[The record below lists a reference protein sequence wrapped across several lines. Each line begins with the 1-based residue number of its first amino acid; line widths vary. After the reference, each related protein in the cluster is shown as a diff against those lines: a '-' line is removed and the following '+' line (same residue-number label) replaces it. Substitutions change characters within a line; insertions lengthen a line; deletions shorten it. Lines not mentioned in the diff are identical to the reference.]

1 MISIKSKSAQGAI
14 DTKIKVRGKFVD
26 VVAEAL
32 SAYKSFTNSLKASS
46 PEAYDTLIKAI
57 RDLEEK
63 EAVEAAIEKEG
74 AGDEL
79 DK

>member
-1 MISIKSKSAQGAI
+1 MISIKSKSAQGAT
-14 DTKIKVRGKFVD
+14 DTRIKVRGKTVD

-32 SAYKSFTNSLKASS
+32 SIYKSFINSLKASS
-46 PEAYDTLIKAI
+46 PEAYNTLIKAI

-63 EAVEAAIEKEG
+63 EAVEAAIEKEE

-79 DK
+79 N